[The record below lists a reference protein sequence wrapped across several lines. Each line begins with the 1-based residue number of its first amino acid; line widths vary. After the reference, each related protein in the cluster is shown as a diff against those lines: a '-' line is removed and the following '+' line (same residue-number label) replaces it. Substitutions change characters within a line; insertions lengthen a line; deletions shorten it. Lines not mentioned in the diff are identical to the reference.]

1 MSNSLA
7 IEAVTSALRKL
18 LEDGTKLLDSGDQDP
33 ELTDLEVTTQPPDR
47 ARNTKTNNQINLFL
61 YQTAVNA
68 ALRNMDMPR
77 QVRSGES
84 SFPPLALNLYYLI
97 TAYGRNN
104 EDTLSHRL
112 LGRAMRILH
121 DHSVLSAS
129 DLLSPTEIRDLF
141 SESGLDLQP
150 ERVRLTPAP
159 MTLDEMSKLWMIFQ
173 TQYRISAAYQA
184 AVLLIESTRP
194 VKSSLPVLKRGSED
208 RGPDVVSSPSPLL
221 NEVLPPN
228 SQPGAR
234 LGDDL
239 ILKGSHLDVQGLMVR
254 FSSLR
259 LDDYIEIEPLQ
270 NGNADQ
276 IRNAGQITV
285 HLDDQ
290 VEDPG
295 AMARWVPGFY
305 TVSLVIRR
313 PDMPAWTSNEVPF
326 ALAPTIEISPNTGTE
341 GDLSLTVTSS
351 PRIRDG
357 QRIVLLF
364 GESQVKAQTVIN
376 PADESLPTTL
386 NFIVPEVKTG
396 SYLVRLRIDGADS
409 IPVIRTGTP
418 PELEFDPSQKVT
430 IT

>member
-18 LEDGTKLLDSGDQDP
+18 LEDGTKLLDTGDQDP

-68 ALRNMDMPR
+68 ALRNMDIPR
-77 QVRSGES
+77 QVRSGEFG
-84 SFPPLALNLYYLI
+84 FPPLALNLYYLI

-104 EDTLSHRL
+104 EDTFSHRL

-121 DHSVLSAS
+121 DHSVLAAS

-150 ERVRLTPAP
+150 ERVRLTPVP
-159 MTLDEMSKLWMIFQ
+159 MNLDEMSKLWMIFQ

-208 RGPDVVSSPSPLL
+208 RGTDVVSSPSPLL
-221 NEVLPPN
+221 DEVLPPN

-234 LGDDL
+234 LGEDL
-239 ILKGSHLDVQGLMVR
+239 ILKGSHLDLPGLMVR

-259 LDDYIEIEPLQ
+259 LDDYIEIEPVQ
-270 NGNADQ
+270 NGNADR
-276 IRNAGQITV
+276 IMV
-285 HLDDQ
+285 HLEDL

-313 PDMPAWTSNEVPF
+313 PDMPVWTSNEVPF
-326 ALAPTIEISPNTGTE
+326 ALAPTIEISPNAGPE
-341 GDLSLTVTSS
+341 GDLSLAVTSF
-351 PRIRDG
+351 PRIREG

-364 GESQVKAQTVIN
+364 GESQVKPQNVTS

-386 NFIVPEVKTG
+386 NFIIPDVKTG

-409 IPVIRTGTP
+409 LPVIRIGTP
-418 PELEFDPSQKVT
+418 PALEFDPSQKVT

>member
-1 MSNSLA
+1 M
-7 IEAVTSALRKL
+7 
-18 LEDGTKLLDSGDQDP
+18 
-33 ELTDLEVTTQPPDR
+33 
-47 ARNTKTNNQINLFL
+47 
-61 YQTAVNA
+61 
-68 ALRNMDMPR
+68 
-77 QVRSGES
+77 
-84 SFPPLALNLYYLI
+84 YYLI

-208 RGPDVVSSPSPLL
+208 QGPDVVSSPSPLL
-221 NEVLPPN
+221 KDVLPPN
-228 SQPGAR
+228 SQLGAR

-276 IRNAGQITV
+276 IMV
-285 HLDDQ
+285 HLDDL

-295 AMARWVPGFY
+295 AMVRWVPGFY

-326 ALAPTIEISPNTGTE
+326 ALAPKIEISPNTGTE

-357 QRIVLLF
+357 QRIILLF

-386 NFIVPEVKTG
+386 NFNVPDLKTG
-396 SYLVRLRIDGADS
+396 SYLVRLRVDGADS
-409 IPVIRTGTP
+409 IPVIRAGTP
-418 PELEFDPSQKVT
+418 PQLEFDPSQKVT